1 MAINLDHPEA
11 DRLAREL
18 AGLTGESITDAVM
31 QAVRER
37 LAAFRHQA
45 TRTRAIPDISDIQ
58 QFVASLPDRD
68 PRPADDILGY
78 DEFGLPV

>member
-18 AGLTGESITDAVM
+18 AGLTGESINDAVM

-37 LAAFRHQA
+37 LAAFRHHRIRKG
-45 TRTRAIPDISDIQ
+45 TVPDVSDIQ
-58 QFVASLPDRD
+58 KFVASLPDRD
-68 PRPADDILGY
+68 TRSADDILGY
-78 DEFGLPV
+78 DEFGLPT

>member
-37 LAAFRHQA
+37 LAAFRHRHS
-45 TRTRAIPDISDIQ
+45 RTITIPDVSDIQ
-58 QFVASLPDRD
+58 RFVASLPDRD
-68 PRPADDILGY
+68 TRSADDILGY
-78 DEFGLPV
+78 DEFGLPT